1 MAYDVVIAGGGP
13 VGLFLACELQLAGV
27 SVVVLERMED
37 PHSPLKAGWMG
48 MRGLNFPSVEAFY
61 RRGLLE
67 EVRGSAL
74 GWMNAGSKPG
84 VELRGTQGSGGAP
97 PPRFG
102 GHFAGIML
110 DMDKVDFSGRRYLV
124 GGPSASGGMVS
135 LEGIELL
142 LAERAQELGVDLR
155 RGAEVTNFTQ
165 DENGVTVQ
173 AGAESFEGQW
183 LVGCDGG
190 RSTVRKLAGFEF
202 AGTEP
207 EFTGY
212 TASVKIADPEKL
224 GHGFNLTER
233 GMYING
239 PGPDR
244 IGVVEFDDASFD
256 RGTTITLESL
266 QAVLRRVSG
275 TDVSL
280 TEMHVASSY
289 TDRAR
294 QATTYRKGR
303 VLLAGDAAHVHS
315 PLGGQGL
322 NTGIG
327 DAMNLGWKLAAT
339 IQGWAP
345 EDLLDTYTAERH
357 PIGAWA
363 VEWTRAQV
371 AVMRPDPHARA
382 IASVIRD
389 LMQTREGATYF
400 VGKMSGMLM
409 RYNLPGDHALI
420 GCSAPDFE
428 FADGTRVGDLL
439 QEGKGLLLDF
449 AEKKELCALGQGCQD
464 RLQYVSPKAKD
475 SKGVTAMLVRPD
487 GFVAWATEGEPD
499 LSAAETSIAR
509 WFGGHATRSE

>member
-1 MAYDVVIAGGGP
+1 

-74 GWMNAGSKPG
+74 GWMNAESKPG
-84 VELRGTQGSGGAP
+84 LELRGQSSGGGP
-97 PPRFG
+97 PQRFA
-102 GHFAGIML
+102 GHFAGMML
-110 DMDKVDFSGRRYLV
+110 DMDKVDFSGRKYLV

-142 LAERAQELGVDLR
+142 LAERALQLGVDLR

-165 DENGVTVQ
+165 QEQGVTVE
-173 AGAESFEGQW
+173 AGGESFAAQW

-190 RSTVRKLAGFEF
+190 RSIVRKLAGFEF

-224 GHGFNLTER
+224 RLGFNLTEK

-244 IGVVEFDDASFD
+244 IGVVEFDDAAFD
-256 RGTTITLESL
+256 RTTAITLDSL

-345 EDLLDTYTAERH
+345 DDLLDTYTNERH

-371 AVMRPDPHARA
+371 AIMRPDPHARA

-389 LMQTREGATYF
+389 LMQTRDGTTYF
-400 VGKMSGMLM
+400 VGKISGMSM
-409 RYNLPGDHALI
+409 RYHLPGDHPLI

-428 FADGTRVGDLL
+428 LEDGRRLGDFLH
-439 QEGKGLLLDF
+439 QGKGLLLDL
-449 AEKKELCALGQGCQD
+449 ADNKELYALNGGCKD
-464 RLQYVSPKAKD
+464 RLQYVSAKAKD
-475 SKGVTAMLVRPD
+475 SKGMAAMLVRPD
-487 GFVAWATEGEPD
+487 GFVAWAADPEPN

-509 WFGGHATRSE
+509 WFGG